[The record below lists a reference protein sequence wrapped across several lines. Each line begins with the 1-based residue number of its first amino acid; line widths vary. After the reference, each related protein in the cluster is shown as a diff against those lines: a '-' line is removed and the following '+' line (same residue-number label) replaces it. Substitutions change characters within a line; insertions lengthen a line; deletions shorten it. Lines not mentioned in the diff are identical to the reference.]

1 MLQNRTIEPRT
12 LGLLRALMSMP
23 LLNPFYLVGGTAL
36 ALQLGHRLSVDIDL
50 FSLEPFDKNELLEV
64 LNSAFESVAVESEGT
79 TMMITNINGIKVDF
93 VKMSYPFLFPPLIVE
108 DIRMLSV
115 RDIAPMKLK
124 AVTQRGSKKDFFDLY
139 FLLDLMPLQEMLH
152 LFQEKFKQH
161 EIFHVIKSLSYFDDA
176 EGYADPMVFDAAVT
190 WEKVKTKMRKVVQ
203 EVSNF

>member
-1 MLQNRTIEPRT
+1 
-12 LGLLRALMSMP
+12 MP

-64 LNSAFESVAVESEGT
+64 LNAAFESVAVESEGT